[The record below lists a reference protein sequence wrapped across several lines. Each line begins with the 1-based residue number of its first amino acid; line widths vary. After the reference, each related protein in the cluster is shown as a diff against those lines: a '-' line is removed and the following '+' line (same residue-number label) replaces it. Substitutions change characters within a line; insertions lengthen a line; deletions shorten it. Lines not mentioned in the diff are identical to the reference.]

1 MNFENEFFTLSLS
14 DDWEHVYSD
23 DPEQWLF
30 QAARGALTVSFVPMR
45 ITEENQERV
54 VDKLLESRFNAEARV
69 RPQAQTSEPWGS
81 AHPDGCLQVNY
92 FGRDANNTYFFYTG
106 FLTGM
111 GVLSVTG
118 ELFDA
123 SDAEITAFF
132 EEVLTHLRYG
142 R

>member
-1 MNFENEFFTLSLS
+1 MNFENDFFTLSLS

-69 RPQAQTSEPWGS
+69 RPQAQTS
-81 AHPDGCLQVNY
+81 
-92 FGRDANNTYFFYTG
+92 
-106 FLTGM
+106 
-111 GVLSVTG
+111 
-118 ELFDA
+118 
-123 SDAEITAFF
+123 
-132 EEVLTHLRYG
+132 
-142 R
+142 